1 MEQEETQIYQNQ
13 VTALE
18 EAKVL
23 LTTEVVSLRQ
33 KLALLEKDH
42 VPNGKVL
49 DRANELAAENV
60 GLKAAVD
67 DMTSENEDL
76 RERLK
81 VLENKIASRDS
92 KDDSEVLK
100 QELIN
105 VQKAMDDSLQEK
117 EKEYNK
123 LKLNYEE
130 MFYEKQQY
138 IDNITQR
145 EKDIIELKSRLKG
158 TSQDRDDRQQ
168 STDEVE
174 LNLKSKIE
182 NLSAEN
188 ERNKA
193 SLCEKDTMIR
203 ARDEKILSLSR
214 TLEQKITLLEDKL
227 HSEKDL
233 KSSLEEAKTLS
244 KSKGSDLDKLQ
255 KSLEASLKEEKRC
268 SSKIE
273 ELEESLR
280 DMTVKYDLERSEK
293 EKLKV
298 ECSSKESLV
307 CKLESSLEDRNSKM
321 VQLET
326 QERERDEEKE
336 RFNKEREDLLA
347 KIEAGEGVNEAVKQ
361 LNSENSHLQDKYQE
375 VVRESKE
382 KEMEFSLKV
391 ETLRENLQ
399 RAKNEANTKQED
411 CRSLQGKLSESIK
424 MLQKT
429 EQSNQEL
436 LEKQSELENDLDAL
450 KDELKNNSELN
461 EETVKLLQYDLN
473 ERERVNEKLKAK
485 CDKSSEDN
493 LLKEDL
499 IKELENKFTA
509 TISEKESLSLA
520 KASLEDS
527 LQKEKRSVEKL
538 KDSLNS
544 ANDKEIEMEIQIK
557 DLQEK
562 KSQGDEN
569 VKLLKQAKTILQEEK
584 FSLERSIGE
593 KEKEEASLLIDLE
606 NKKGR
611 ISLLEAGIAQ
621 TEEKVNEMRATI
633 EAALGKERN
642 LLSDLEEKKKT
653 IFAIEE
659 EKANIVIS
667 FESQQTILDRLRVEK
682 DTAEKERKMVKAE
695 LQCQEE
701 KVCQLQ
707 QELEKVKT
715 SVADEMGELR
725 TARDLLLTEIVGLR
739 NDKESV
745 TARLVLETEQSQA
758 RVAGLEI
765 KLQDSKLTVEKLR
778 QELEREKTLSAEN
791 SAQAR
796 QTEERLEASLSQSS
810 GKLLSLSGDLARLRD
825 SVTAA
830 ELARDEAESKVL
842 EQEAGLASALEE
854 KRGLLE
860 RLMASEAETERTRNM
875 TVELRRKLDDAQAAL
890 HELGRE
896 NQSIQVCRLVS

>member
-244 KSKGSDLDKLQ
+244 KSKSSDLDKLQ

-268 SSKIE
+268 STKIE
-273 ELEESLR
+273 ELKESLR
-280 DMTVKYDLERSEK
+280 DMTVKYDVERSEK

-307 CKLESSLEDRNSKM
+307 CKLESSLED
-321 VQLET
+321 
-326 QERERDEEKE
+326 
-336 RFNKEREDLLA
+336 
-347 KIEAGEGVNEAVKQ
+347 
-361 LNSENSHLQDKYQE
+361 
-375 VVRESKE
+375 
-382 KEMEFSLKV
+382 
-391 ETLRENLQ
+391 
-399 RAKNEANTKQED
+399 KN
-411 CRSLQGKLSESIK
+411 
-424 MLQKT
+424 
-429 EQSNQEL
+429 
-436 LEKQSELENDLDAL
+436 
-450 KDELKNNSELN
+450 
-461 EETVKLLQYDLN
+461 
-473 ERERVNEKLKAK
+473 
-485 CDKSSEDN
+485 
-493 LLKEDL
+493 
-499 IKELENKFTA
+499 
-509 TISEKESLSLA
+509 
-520 KASLEDS
+520 
-527 LQKEKRSVEKL
+527 
-538 KDSLNS
+538 
-544 ANDKEIEMEIQIK
+544 
-557 DLQEK
+557 
-562 KSQGDEN
+562 
-569 VKLLKQAKTILQEEK
+569 
-584 FSLERSIGE
+584 
-593 KEKEEASLLIDLE
+593 
-606 NKKGR
+606 
-611 ISLLEAGIAQ
+611 
-621 TEEKVNEMRATI
+621 
-633 EAALGKERN
+633 
-642 LLSDLEEKKKT
+642 
-653 IFAIEE
+653 
-659 EKANIVIS
+659 
-667 FESQQTILDRLRVEK
+667 
-682 DTAEKERKMVKAE
+682 
-695 LQCQEE
+695 
-701 KVCQLQ
+701 
-707 QELEKVKT
+707 
-715 SVADEMGELR
+715 
-725 TARDLLLTEIVGLR
+725 
-739 NDKESV
+739 
-745 TARLVLETEQSQA
+745 
-758 RVAGLEI
+758 
-765 KLQDSKLTVEKLR
+765 
-778 QELEREKTLSAEN
+778 
-791 SAQAR
+791 
-796 QTEERLEASLSQSS
+796 
-810 GKLLSLSGDLARLRD
+810 
-825 SVTAA
+825 
-830 ELARDEAESKVL
+830 SKVL
-842 EQEAGLASALEE
+842 S
-854 KRGLLE
+854 
-860 RLMASEAETERTRNM
+860 
-875 TVELRRKLDDAQAAL
+875 
-890 HELGRE
+890 
-896 NQSIQVCRLVS
+896 